1 MDNRKLKPE
10 AILYSIE
17 GQPNVT
23 RVDYFD
29 TDDTDNDGTELEQSS
44 DRVGTT
50 SVQSSDSA
58 STTSVQ
64 STNNV
69 RTISVQRQDRNKTDI
84 ARASKRPQETHQSVY
99 AQYYPIVKLLTSRN
113 FIRLNTSNAYRRIID
128 LPLSRAPKDLT
139 AAVNAMGYNVS
150 RDDLA
155 KIYTAANVCTRV
167 PRWKVYCI
175 TVFTVIV
182 TSYAVNTLYRISTPT
197 PDDTQP
203 TASTATSP
211 PVVSAAI
218 IGGESP
224 LDAAIR
230 EWESSGGAKIYP
242 AGRQC
247 LAAASVGMNKTQILE
262 LIKRNVQ

>member
-29 TDDTDNDGTELEQSS
+29 ADSADNDGTELEQSS

-50 SVQSSDSA
+50 SVQSSDSV

-69 RTISVQRQDRNKTDI
+69 RTISVQHQDRNKTDI

-155 KIYTAANVCTRV
+155 KIYTAANVCKRV

-175 TVFTVIV
+175 TVFTVIA
-182 TSYAVNTLYRISTPT
+182 TSYAVNTLYRISSPT

-203 TASTATSP
+203 TSTATSS

-230 EWESSGGAKIYP
+230 EWESSGGAKIWP
-242 AGRQC
+242 GGREA
-247 LAAASVGMNKTQILE
+247 LARASVGMSKTQILE
-262 LIKRNVQ
+262 LINRNVK